1 MAGNANSGNGTDR
14 RGGGSIRKNISGPK
28 SDKIWADAI
37 RMAVHRYHE
46 ERGPDGKKKKTRY
59 LNLLADKLVEK
70 GAAGDVNALKE
81 IADRLDGKAP
91 QYMEMAGKDGAPL
104 AQPVINVSIDG
115 TEPAPAPKA
124 GNGADHHSD

>member
-1 MAGNANSGNGTDR
+1 MAGN
-14 RGGGSIRKNISGPK
+14 GSVPYARGPK

-37 RMAVHRYHE
+37 RRAVHRYHE
-46 ERGPDGKKKKTRY
+46 TKDANGKKQKERY

-70 GAAGDVNALKE
+70 GVSGDVMALKE

-104 AQPVINVSIDG
+104 AQPIINVSIDG

-124 GNGADHHSD
+124 GNGADHTRN